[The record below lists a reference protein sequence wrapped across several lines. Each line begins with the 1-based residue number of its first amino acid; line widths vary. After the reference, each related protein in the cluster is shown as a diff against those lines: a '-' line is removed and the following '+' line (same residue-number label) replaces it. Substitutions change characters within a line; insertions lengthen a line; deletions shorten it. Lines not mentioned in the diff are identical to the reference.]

1 MSKLLAFL
9 GGVLSGAIVGA
20 VSTLLLTPAS
30 GDDLKQQAKQRYND
44 MLDEGRKAG
53 EARRAEVVAEFEAL
67 KRGE

>member
-1 MSKLLAFL
+1 MSKVLAFL

-20 VSTLLLTPAS
+20 VSALLLTPSS
-30 GDDLKQQAKQRYND
+30 GTDLKEQARQRYNE

-53 EARRAEVVAEFEAL
+53 DTRRAEVLAEFEAM

>member
-1 MSKLLAFL
+1 MSKILAFL

-20 VSTLLLTPAS
+20 VSSLLLTPAS
-30 GDDLKQQAKQRYND
+30 GDDVKQQARQRYND

-53 EARRAEVVAEFEAL
+53 EARRAEVIAEFESL

>member
-1 MSKLLAFL
+1 MSKVLAFL

-20 VSTLLLTPAS
+20 VSALLLTPAS
-30 GDDLKQQAKQRYND
+30 GEDMKQQARQRYND

-53 EARRAEVVAEFEAL
+53 ESRRAEVIAEFEAL

>member
-20 VSTLLLTPAS
+20 VSALLVTPAS
-30 GDDLKQQAKQRYND
+30 GDDLKQQARQRYND

-53 EARRAEVVAEFEAL
+53 ETRRAEVIAEFEVL

>member
-20 VSTLLLTPAS
+20 VSALLLTPGS
-30 GDDLKQQAKQRYND
+30 GDELKQQARQRYND
-44 MLDEGRKAG
+44 MQEEGRKAG
-53 EARRAEVVAEFEAL
+53 ETRRAEVVAEFEML

>member
-1 MSKLLAFL
+1 MSKILAFL

-20 VSTLLLTPAS
+20 VSALLLTPAS
-30 GDDLKQQAKQRYND
+30 GTDLKQQAQQRYTD

-53 EARRAEVVAEFEAL
+53 EARRAEVIAEFEAL

>member
-30 GDDLKQQAKQRYND
+30 GDDVKQQARQRYND

-53 EARRAEVVAEFEAL
+53 ESRRAEVIAEFEAL

>member
-1 MSKLLAFL
+1 MGKILAFL

-20 VSTLLLTPAS
+20 VSALLLTPAS
-30 GDDLKQQAKQRYND
+30 GTDLKQQAQQRYTD

-53 EARRAEVVAEFEAL
+53 EARRAAVIAEFEAL

>member
-30 GDDLKQQAKQRYND
+30 GDDVKQQARQRYND
-44 MLDEGRKAG
+44 MLDEGRRAG
-53 EARRAEVVAEFEAL
+53 ESRRAEVIAEFEAL